1 MSSRLLNMSVASIYE
16 ERDRLLSSGGDFE
29 PGVTAG
35 KIDELTLF
43 AKGLI
48 KVQGNWSFGSGPVS
62 AHVVENV
69 LNDLR
74 YDLMDWRGIVGLFL
88 PDAVSLV
95 TDDSR
100 VVISLG
106 QFQFTAGPIRRPI
119 KKRPTLVILGCDD
132 GVYNLLDLD
141 SAKTMKASS
150 IQVAAHVI
158 AAGVEYL

>member
-16 ERDRLLSSGGDFE
+16 ERDRILSSGDDFE
-29 PGVTAG
+29 PGMIAG

-119 KKRPTLVILGCDD
+119 KKRPTLVVLGCDD

-141 SAKTMKASS
+141 SAKTVKASG